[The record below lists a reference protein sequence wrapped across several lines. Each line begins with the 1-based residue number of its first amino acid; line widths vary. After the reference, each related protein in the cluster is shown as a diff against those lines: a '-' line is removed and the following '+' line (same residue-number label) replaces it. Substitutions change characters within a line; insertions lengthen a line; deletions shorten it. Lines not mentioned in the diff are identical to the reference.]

1 MVVNGV
7 QLERYNWRDVL
18 VSKCCWY
25 TTNNDALVMAGQNKA
40 ESTQECDDEAT
51 KNEDHDGTTANVAK
65 AEASVNN

>member
-1 MVVNGV
+1 
-7 QLERYNWRDVL
+7 
-18 VSKCCWY
+18 
-25 TTNNDALVMAGQNKA
+25 MAGQNKA